1 MDASTRLECL
11 PGTRVPIIQV
21 IREWITN
28 PSADSSVFWLHG
40 LAGSGKST
48 LMTTVAHIFMESGQ
62 LGAFLFFDR
71 DSSER
76 NDPKLVIRT
85 LAYQLALF
93 DSQIGAKISEATKAN
108 PRIIYSPLRFQFL
121 KLLVEP
127 LSSPDVLQ
135 SEASIVLVLDA
146 LDECGSAKDRK
157 ELLDLLLNESV
168 RLPSALRFICTSRQ
182 ELDIQKAF
190 GGKRHVLVRELDITS
205 SENYND
211 IVSFFRHQLST
222 IRSYSDFLALS
233 LDWPGDDMV
242 HVLTKRAAGL
252 FMGVN
257 CVRVHRRW
265 T

>member
-1 MDASTRLECL
+1 MQEIVYSIPCGCILFHIPPQSLWIPHGLHMESTRLECL

-93 DSQIGAKISEATKAN
+93 DS
-108 PRIIYSPLRFQFL
+108 
-121 KLLVEP
+121 
-127 LSSPDVLQ
+127 
-135 SEASIVLVLDA
+135 
-146 LDECGSAKDRK
+146 
-157 ELLDLLLNESV
+157 
-168 RLPSALRFICTSRQ
+168 
-182 ELDIQKAF
+182 
-190 GGKRHVLVRELDITS
+190 
-205 SENYND
+205 
-211 IVSFFRHQLST
+211 T
-222 IRSYSDFLALS
+222 I
-233 LDWPGDDMV
+233 
-242 HVLTKRAAGL
+242 
-252 FMGVN
+252 
-257 CVRVHRRW
+257 
-265 T
+265 